1 MNECIAIAPC
11 RGERSVYIAGRSAS
25 QSARNE
31 TKTPS
36 APTAAS
42 PARDAVAAAPESAD
56 ADEPPFDDEPDEP
69 PEEEEAVVPLPIS
82 TGT

>member
-1 MNECIAIAPC
+1 MQRREECLY
-11 RGERSVYIAGRSAS
+11 RREERVSEC
-25 QSARNE
+25 QE
-31 TKTPS
+31 
-36 APTAAS
+36 
-42 PARDAVAAAPESAD
+42 RDQDAERT